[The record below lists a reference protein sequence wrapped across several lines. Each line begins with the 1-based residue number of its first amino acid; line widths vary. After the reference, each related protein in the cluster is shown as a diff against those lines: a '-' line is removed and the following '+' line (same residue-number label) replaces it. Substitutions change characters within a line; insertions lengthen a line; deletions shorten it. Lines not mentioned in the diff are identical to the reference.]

1 MLDNAF
7 QFLVCGF
14 LMGIIYDFFRF
25 LRFVFR
31 NKAAVFLLDFFFF
44 VLYSLLFFILLLG
57 YNNGTVRAIY
67 FTAYFL
73 GLVVYILTVF
83 RLTARFQSTIAGF
96 IRKILKKIARFI
108 KKLLQLP
115 KHLYYNVVVLSK
127 KPLRKFKGARKGKKK
142 KSGGKNERNSDPHG

>member
-73 GLVVYILTVF
+73 GLVIYILTVF

-96 IRKILKKIARFI
+96 IRKILKKIGSFI
-108 KKLLQLP
+108 KKLLQLL
-115 KHLYYNVVVLSK
+115 KQLYYNVVVLSK
-127 KPLRKFKGARKGKKK
+127 MPLRKFKGACKGKKK
-142 KSGGKNERNSDPHG
+142 KSGGKNERSNNPHG

>member
-73 GLVVYILTVF
+73 GLVIYILTVF

-96 IRKILKKIARFI
+96 IRKILKKIGSFI

-115 KHLYYNVVVLSK
+115 KLLYYNVVVLSK
-127 KPLRKFKGARKGKKK
+127 MPLRKFKGAYKGKKK
-142 KSGGKNERNSDPHG
+142 KSGGKNERSNNPHG